1 MSVQTA
7 RKIFEGYTKKEME
20 KEKLTGDLKRM
31 VGHPIDRE
39 YKDMLSTKLIRNYPI
54 TTYDITNL
62 DYTFGPDLVGV
73 RGDKARNKPSRVDT
87 E

>member
-39 YKDMLSTKLIRNYPI
+39 YKDMLSTKLIRN
-54 TTYDITNL
+54 
-62 DYTFGPDLVGV
+62 
-73 RGDKARNKPSRVDT
+73 
-87 E
+87 